1 MNKKKLNNVRN
12 KLDKLDYKLL
22 DIIKKRTSLVKQ
34 VIKLKK
40 HKKQIIDRNRIK
52 KVLRNIKKIS
62 IEKKI
67 DPRITQKIWSSMIK
81 SYIDYELL
89 LYLNYSVKCIRYWG
103 F

>member
-67 DPRITQKIWSSMIK
+67 DPKITQKIWSSMIK
-81 SYIDYELL
+81 SYIDYERR
-89 LYLNYSVKCIRYWG
+89 NFNKK
-103 F
+103 

>member
-1 MNKKKLNNVRN
+1 MNKKKLDNVRN

-81 SYIDYELL
+81 SYIDYERR
-89 LYLNYSVKCIRYWG
+89 NFNKK
-103 F
+103 

>member
-1 MNKKKLNNVRN
+1 MNKKKLNNVRK

-81 SYIDYELL
+81 TYIEYEKR
-89 LYLNYSVKCIRYWG
+89 NFKK
-103 F
+103 

>member
-81 SYIDYELL
+81 SYIDYDRR
-89 LYLNYSVKCIRYWG
+89 NFNKK
-103 F
+103 

>member
-62 IEKKI
+62 IKKKI

-81 SYIDYELL
+81 SYIDYERR
-89 LYLNYSVKCIRYWG
+89 NFNKK
-103 F
+103 

>member
-1 MNKKKLNNVRN
+1 MNKKKLDNVRN

-62 IEKKI
+62 IKKKI
-67 DPRITQKIWSSMIK
+67 DPRITHKIWSSMIK
-81 SYIDYELL
+81 SYIDYERR
-89 LYLNYSVKCIRYWG
+89 NFNKK
-103 F
+103 

>member
-22 DIIKKRTSLVKQ
+22 DIIKKRTNLVKQ

-62 IEKKI
+62 IKKKI

-81 SYIDYELL
+81 SYIDYERR
-89 LYLNYSVKCIRYWG
+89 NFNKK
-103 F
+103 

>member
-1 MNKKKLNNVRN
+1 MNKIKLNEVRN

-62 IEKKI
+62 IKKKI

-81 SYIDYELL
+81 SYIDYERR
-89 LYLNYSVKCIRYWG
+89 NFNKK
-103 F
+103 

>member
-81 SYIDYELL
+81 SYIDYERR
-89 LYLNYSVKCIRYWG
+89 NFNKK
-103 F
+103 

>member
-81 SYIDYELL
+81 SYIDYEKR
-89 LYLNYSVKCIRYWG
+89 NFNKK
-103 F
+103 

>member
-67 DPRITQKIWSSMIK
+67 DPRITQRIWSSMIK
-81 SYIDYELL
+81 SYIDYERR
-89 LYLNYSVKCIRYWG
+89 NFNKRGNSFRSINSS
-103 F
+103 

>member
-67 DPRITQKIWSSMIK
+67 DPRITQRIWSSMIK
-81 SYIDYELL
+81 SYIDYERR
-89 LYLNYSVKCIRYWG
+89 NFNKK
-103 F
+103 

>member
-34 VIKLKK
+34 VIKLKR

-81 SYIDYELL
+81 SYIDYEKR
-89 LYLNYSVKCIRYWG
+89 NFNKK
-103 F
+103 